1 MKKLIFITIF
11 YLFYS
16 LNSYADDAHFI
27 DFTKVLNT
35 SKAGSAAQKQLKEKF
50 QSETKKF
57 EKLEKEIRKSES
69 DIISQKKVLSPEEYQ
84 KKVQALRKKVVDIQ
98 KDKQQSLTK
107 ISKSR
112 NDAKKSLLEAVNP
125 IIKEY
130 MLEKKIRLVVKK
142 NSVVLGDSTLEI
154 TDQIIAILNKKLPS
168 IN

>member
-16 LNSYADDAHFI
+16 LNSYAADAHFI

>member
-1 MKKLIFITIF
+1 MKKIIFITIF

-16 LNSYADDAHFI
+16 LNSYADDAYFI

-35 SKAGSAAQKQLKEKF
+35 SKAGSAAQKQLKKKF

-57 EKLEKEIRKSES
+57 EKLEKEIRESES

-130 MLEKKIRLVVKK
+130 MLEKKIRLIVNK

-154 TDQIIAILNKKLPS
+154 TDQIIVILNKKLPS